1 MTCDSCDRA
10 PCDWIDVQGVKWI
23 PELEKTAGG
32 QVLCWACRGEQH
44 SSMPEG
50 YVPED
55 FWRKVQGF
63 KQSHQ
68 HA

>member
-1 MTCDSCDRA
+1 MTCDGCDRA
-10 PCDWIDVQGVKWI
+10 PHDWIEVNGVRWI

-32 QVLCWACRGEQH
+32 RVLCWACRETQH
-44 SSMPEG
+44 SDMPPG
-50 YVPED
+50 YVPES
-55 FWRKVQGF
+55 FWEQVRDH